1 MIIKFFGV
9 RGSIP
14 VCNAN
19 YQAFGGNTTCIQIR
33 LKDTNNIAILDAGTG
48 IRDLGKEYLQSDHH
62 QDQIFIAFSHFHW
75 DHIQGF
81 PFFGPAFIKGQ
92 KINILAMGEEREQ
105 KNLKDIFRVQMRE
118 VYFPVQLDKMG
129 ANFNFMLL
137 NKDMEIFKSPE
148 RDSKPTIVIAN
159 KHNHPG
165 GAFGYRIEREGKVF
179 VFCTDIEHGDE
190 IDQNVVRLAE
200 NADLLVHEAQYTS
213 DELKD
218 KKGWGHSSYEQAI
231 QVAEMAEVKQLAMT
245 HHDPDHDDDFL
256 SKMEKECQMRFKDCF
271 LAREQMEIEL

>member
-48 IRDLGKEYLQSDHH
+48 IRDLGKEYLQRNHQ

-81 PFFGPAFIKGQ
+81 PFFGPAFIKNQ

-129 ANFNFMLL
+129 ANFDFMLL
-137 NKDMEIFKSPE
+137 KKDMEIFKPPE

-190 IDQNVVRLAE
+190 IDQSVVRLSE
-200 NADLLVHEAQYTS
+200 KADLLVHEAQYTS
-213 DELKD
+213 EELKD

>member
-1 MIIKFFGV
+1 MIVKFFGV

-14 VCNAN
+14 VCNAD
-19 YQAFGGNTTCIQIR
+19 YQAFGGNTTCVQIR
-33 LKDTNNIAILDAGTG
+33 LQDTNTIAIFDAGTG
-48 IRDLGKEYLQSDHH
+48 IRDLGKEYLQNDHH
-62 QDQIFIAFSHFHW
+62 QDEIFIAFSHFHW

-81 PFFGPAFIKGQ
+81 PFFGPAFIKDQ
-92 KINILAMGEEREQ
+92 KINILAMGEDRQQ

-137 NKDMEIFKSPE
+137 DKDMEIFRGAESG
-148 RDSKPTIVIAN
+148 SKPTIVIAN

-179 VFCTDIEHGDE
+179 VFCTDIEHVDE

-200 NADLLVHEAQYTS
+200 NADLLIHEAQYTTE
-213 DELKD
+213 ELKD

-231 QVAEMAEVKQLAMT
+231 QVAELANVKQLAIT

-256 SKMEKECQMRFKDCF
+256 SKMEKECQHRYKDCF

>member
-1 MIIKFFGV
+1 MIVKFFGV

-14 VCNAN
+14 VCNAD
-19 YQAFGGNTTCIQIR
+19 YQAFGGNTTCVQIR
-33 LKDTNNIAILDAGTG
+33 IQDTNTIAIFDAGTG
-48 IRDLGKEYLQSDHH
+48 IRDLGKEYLQNDHH
-62 QDQIFIAFSHFHW
+62 QDEIFIAFSHFHW

-81 PFFGPAFIKGQ
+81 PFFGPAFIKNQ
-92 KINILAMGEEREQ
+92 KINILAMGEDRQQ

-137 NKDMEIFKSPE
+137 DKDMEIFRGAESG
-148 RDSKPTIVIAN
+148 SKPTIVIAN

-200 NADLLVHEAQYTS
+200 NADLLIHEAQYTTE
-213 DELKD
+213 ELKD

-231 QVAEMAEVKQLAMT
+231 QVAEMANVKQLAIT

-256 SKMEKECQMRFKDCF
+256 SKMEKECQHRYKDCF